1 MTNKQSMKTHIM
13 ASSILIAVLLLI
25 WAMAKFPV
33 VFFALLTIGM
43 LGLVYAGVYI
53 FIDNKVDKK

>member
-1 MTNKQSMKTHIM
+1 MKTHIM

-33 VFFALLTIGM
+33 VFFALLTIGI
-43 LGLVYAGVYI
+43 LGLVYAGIYI
-53 FIDNKVDKK
+53 FIHNKVDKK